1 VPDFEDLPLAPS
13 DYDWDS
19 TDAVRRVRAWAEADD
34 APNAK
39 FAQAFMWFDADDA
52 DKFGA
57 YKLPFADLIDGKL
70 HAVPRALNAIS
81 SVLGGGRGGV
91 DISDEDNELVRGL
104 IDKSREKME
113 EEDDH
118 DEEEHMDSSNQTSIL
133 LVRVDEREYSVTEPH
148 AIQRAIE
155 DHEASIKG
163 KFDAMNA
170 ELEATRTEYAEMQA
184 KLDTATAELD
194 AMKVDSERDD
204 EAERIDWANER
215 FILLTQAKS
224 IKLDA
229 DTLTNDEIKR
239 EIVRRHFDGEE
250 NENLDSQ
257 AYVDSV
263 YDYLKRKQQVVKT
276 TEALATG
283 LLKSEETRGD
293 DSQKGMAQAQDA
305 YTSYINNVYSN

>member
-1 VPDFEDLPLAPS
+1 
-13 DYDWDS
+13 
-19 TDAVRRVRAWAEADD
+19 
-34 APNAK
+34 
-39 FAQAFMWFDADDA
+39 
-52 DKFGA
+52 
-57 YKLPFADLIDGKL
+57 
-70 HAVPRALNAIS
+70 
-81 SVLGGGRGGV
+81 
-91 DISDEDNELVRGL
+91 
-104 IDKSREKME
+104 
-113 EEDDH
+113 
-118 DEEEHMDSSNQTSIL
+118 MDSNQTSIL
-133 LVRVDEREYSVTEPH
+133 LVRVDDREYSVTEPH

-155 DHEASIKG
+155 DHEAQVRG
-163 KFDAMNA
+163 KLDAMNA

-194 AMKVDSERDD
+194 AMKVDAGSDD
-204 EAERIDWANER
+204 EAGRIAWANER